1 MFIFDDTFT
10 SVIDFHT
17 LHIFLL
23 VLILIL
29 FRAFIQRLSLGS
41 LKRVLHRARLR
52 CYSVD
57 CDRRNMLNIDTSI
70 LAYLNHAHCIHF
82 IPIDRWNE

>member
-1 MFIFDDTFT
+1 MFIFEDTFI

-17 LHIFLL
+17 LDIFLL
-23 VLILIL
+23 VLIL
-29 FRAFIQRLSLGS
+29 FFAFIQCLSLGS
-41 LKRVLHRARLR
+41 VKRVLHRARLR

-82 IPIDRWNE
+82 ISIDRWNE